1 MTNAP
6 WRRLADGLCGGG
18 GLVSVELYRA
28 PRTSSARPLEYELI
42 THLPN
47 PK

>member
-6 WRRLADGLCGGG
+6 WRRLADGLWG

-28 PRTSSARPLEYELI
+28 QRTSSVLPLEHGLI